1 MSIVTRTLAQVLAES
16 AAAPEDARC
25 FFYDE
30 ARLRASA
37 RTRDQVLYRAER
49 DTCPARTV
57 VAAEGARH
65 TWRLDRVTYPG
76 DDLPTGE
83 LGRSVGHWN
92 PPGQSEIFEV
102 IRGEIVVLT
111 TLGPGPVELVRC
123 PPGSAVCLRPGAWHL
138 TYVLRGP
145 AVVANIYTEPVRSA
159 AGKYFSA
166 PAVRVGL
173 RRDGAEIATFTAQ
186 PAPTIVW
193 RQAPSS
199 QSIIGEHARLEA
211 LLTCPTVTDML
222 KNPQLHCQERAAA
235 WPVGSGLPAKEW

>member
-1 MSIVTRTLAQVLAES
+1 MSMVTCTLAQVLAAS
-16 AAAPEDARC
+16 DAAPQNASC

-49 DTCPARTV
+49 DACPARTV
-57 VAAEGARH
+57 VAADGSDH

-102 IRGEIVVLT
+102 IQGEIVVLT
-111 TLGPGPVELVRC
+111 TLGTGPVELVRC
-123 PPGSAVCLRPGAWHL
+123 PQGSAAWLRQGAWHL

-159 AGKYFSA
+159 TGKYFSR

-173 RRDGAEIATFTAQ
+173 RRDAGEITTFAAQ
-186 PAPTIVW
+186 PAPPIVW

-199 QSIIGEHARLEA
+199 QDIIGEHARLEA
-211 LLTCPTVTDML
+211 LLTSPTVTDML
-222 KNPQLHCQERAAA
+222 KDPQLHCQEHAPASPDGA
-235 WPVGSGLPAKEW
+235 GLPIKEW